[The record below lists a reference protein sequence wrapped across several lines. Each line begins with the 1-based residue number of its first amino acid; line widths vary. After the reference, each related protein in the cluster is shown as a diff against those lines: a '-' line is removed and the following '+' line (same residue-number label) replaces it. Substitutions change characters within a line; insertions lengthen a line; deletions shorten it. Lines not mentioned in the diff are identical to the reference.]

1 MAKNQDKIRKYW
13 IDYLATIKNGG
24 HTADLPEAWSFGDG
38 KDMADELGNLVR
50 SGIKTAT
57 CSLLWE
63 YDYDGDALPESGEL
77 SIILDGNSEP
87 LCLIET
93 TEIQIRPYD
102 QVDSQFAYEEGEGDR
117 SLAYWRKA
125 HWHFFTR
132 VCERIGRDPDNSMP
146 LVCER
151 FRVIYPAAASSDD
164 S

>member
-1 MAKNQDKIRKYW
+1 MAKDEDKISKYW
-13 IDYLATIKNGG
+13 NDYLTTREAGEQI
-24 HTADLPEAWSFGDG
+24 ADLPVAWSFGDG
-38 KDMADELGNLVR
+38 KDMADDLGNLVR

-63 YDYDGDALPESGEL
+63 YEFDGEALPEPGEI
-77 SIILDGNSEP
+77 SIILDGNGQP

-93 TEIQIRPYD
+93 TEIKIRPYD
-102 QVDSQFAYEEGEGDR
+102 QVDPQFAYEEGEGDR

-132 VCERIGRDPDNSMP
+132 ACARIGRTPANAMP

-151 FRVIYPAAASSDD
+151 FRVIYPATASSDD
-164 S
+164 V